1 MYLKKLETTGFKSF
15 ASKTVLDFPR
25 GITAIV
31 GPNGSGK
38 SNVAD
43 AVKWVLGEQSMKSLR
58 GKKGE
63 DVIFTGSDKKA
74 KMSAAVVSLFLDN
87 SDKKIPIDY
96 EEVVITRKLFRSG
109 DSEYLINK
117 SRVRLSDII
126 DLLARSGVS
135 QRGYC
140 VINQGMADS
149 ILSATPAERM
159 VIFEEATGVRRFQI
173 KKQQTINKLEAT
185 KRNLQRV
192 TDLLNEIEP
201 RLVSLR
207 RQASRAQKR
216 GEVEQGLKAEQEKLF
231 SNIWFSLNQNNKKYY
246 LQRKELEKNIGE
258 YSKEIAEIKSNLSKN
273 ENNNDTYSVEFASLQ
288 KEADSSQE
296 IINDFQKNL
305 SIIEGRIQIEKEK
318 EEKLKSAEY
327 LPINLG
333 YVKKKL
339 SSIISI
345 YGKFFSIIEKLSS
358 LEEVKSIREEGTKVK
373 NNVEDLLKEVEEGK
387 VSQSDKETEFDDS
400 NLKKLKADEAVT
412 SDKIREYNKEY
423 EQIKDRI
430 YELNKKEQDK
440 RQVFFRLE
448 KELQIKQDE
457 INKFKDN
464 LNQTN
469 IELAKFEVRKED
481 LLNEI
486 KDEFKNDEFMDNLQN
501 GKIEQI
507 QKGEYFNQ
515 EECRSRIRKFKFQLE
530 QIGGID
536 PLIVEEYE
544 ETKSRFEFLST
555 QSEDLLKASDSL
567 GEIIKEL
574 DEKIEKIFK
583 GSFKKINEEFDRY
596 FKIIFGGGKA
606 GLSIKYSIQ
615 KEKREENLEDEEIQ
629 GSGQRPEPTESA
641 EEEADRQQRIAGI
654 EINAVP
660 PGKKIS
666 SLDMLSGGERALASI
681 AILFAIISNNPPP
694 FSVLDEIDAALDEA
708 NSARLSD
715 IIKDISSKTQFIMI
729 THNREMMQ
737 QAGVLYGVTMHDD
750 GVSKIISLKLEK
762 MGE

>member
-15 ASKTVLDFPR
+15 ANKTVLDFPS
-25 GITAIV
+25 GVTAIV

-38 SNVAD
+38 SNIAD

-96 EEVVITRKLFRSG
+96 EEVIITRKLFRNG

-173 KKQQTINKLEAT
+173 KKQQTLNKLEAT
-185 KRNLQRV
+185 RRNLQRV
-192 TDLLNEIEP
+192 IDLLNEIEP

-231 SNIWFSLNQNNKKYY
+231 SNIWFNLNQNNKKYY
-246 LQRKELEKNIGE
+246 SQRGKLEKSIEE
-258 YSKEIAEIKSNLSKN
+258 YSKEIAEIKNNLSKN
-273 ENNNDTYSVEFASLQ
+273 ENNNDTYSAEFADFQ
-288 KEADSSQE
+288 KEADSLQE

-318 EEKLKSAEY
+318 EEKLKSVEY

-333 YVKKKL
+333 YVKEKL

-345 YGKFFSIIEKLSS
+345 YSKFLSMIENLSS
-358 LEEVKSIREEGTKVK
+358 LEYIKSIREEGIKVK
-373 NNVEDLLKEVEEGK
+373 NNVANLLKEVEEGK
-387 VSQSDKETEFDDS
+387 VSQSDNKTKFDYN

-412 SDKIREYNKEY
+412 LDKIHEYNKEY
-423 EQIKDRI
+423 DQIKNRI

-440 RQVFFRLE
+440 RQIFFRLE

-486 KDEFKNDEFMDNLQN
+486 KDEFKNDEFIDNLQD

-507 QKGEYFNQ
+507 QEGKYFNQ
-515 EECRSRIRKFKFQLE
+515 EECRSKIRKLKFQLE

-544 ETKSRFEFLST
+544 ETQSRFEFLST
-555 QSEDLLKASDSL
+555 QSEDLLKASNSL
-567 GEIIKEL
+567 REVIKEL

-583 GSFKKINEEFDRY
+583 SSFKKINEEFDRY

-606 GLSIKYSIQ
+606 GLSIKYSVL
-615 KEKREENLEDEEIQ
+615 KEKEEENTEDEENCEKSIGEIEQ
-629 GSGQRPEPTESA
+629 
-641 EEEADRQQRIAGI
+641 QQRIAGI

-708 NSARLSD
+708 NSAHLSD

-750 GVSKIISLKLEK
+750 GVSKIISLNLDKTGK
-762 MGE
+762 K

>member
-1 MYLKKLETTGFKSF
+1 
-15 ASKTVLDFPR
+15 
-25 GITAIV
+25 
-31 GPNGSGK
+31 
-38 SNVAD
+38 AD

-96 EEVVITRKLFRSG
+96 EEVVITRKLFRNG

-126 DLLARSGVS
+126 DLLAKSGVS

-159 VIFEEATGVRRFQI
+159 VIFEEATGVRGFQI
-173 KKQQTINKLEAT
+173 KKQQTVNKLEAT
-185 KRNLQRV
+185 KRNLERV

-207 RQASRAQKR
+207 RQASKAQKR
-216 GEVEQGLKAEQEKLF
+216 GDIEEGLKVEQEKMF
-231 SNIWFSLNQNNKKYY
+231 SDIWFNLNKDNKKYY
-246 LQRKELEKNIGE
+246 LQREKLEKSIEE
-258 YSKEIAEIKSNLSKN
+258 YSKEIAEIKNNLSQN
-273 ENNNDTYSVEFASLQ
+273 ENSNDTYSVEFSRLQ
-288 KEADSSQE
+288 KEADSSRE

-305 SIIEGRIQIEKEK
+305 SIIEGRIQIEREK
-318 EEKLKSAEY
+318 EEKFKSSEY
-327 LPINLG
+327 APINLR
-333 YVKKKL
+333 YVKEKL
-339 SSIISI
+339 SGIISI
-345 YGKFFSIIEKLSS
+345 YGRFLDMIENLSS
-358 LEEVKSIREEGTKVK
+358 LEYIKSIREEGTRVK
-373 NNVEDLLKEVEEGK
+373 SDVENLLKEVEEGK
-387 VSQSDKETEFDDS
+387 VNKSNKKAVFNDD
-400 NLKKLKADEAVT
+400 NLKKLKADEAMI
-412 SDKIREYNKEY
+412 SDKIHEYNKEY
-423 EQIKDRI
+423 GKIKDEI

-440 RQVFFRLE
+440 RQVFFKLE
-448 KELQIKQDE
+448 RELQIKQDE
-457 INKFKDN
+457 INKLKDN
-464 LNQTN
+464 LNHAN

-481 LLNEI
+481 LINEV
-486 KDEFKNDEFMDNLQN
+486 KDEFRSAELIDELQN
-501 GKIEQI
+501 ANIKQTQDEQ
-507 QKGEYFNQ
+507 YFNQ
-515 EECRSRIRKFKFQLE
+515 EESRLKIRKLKFQLE

-544 ETKSRFEFLST
+544 ETQSRFEFLST
-555 QSEDLLKASDSL
+555 QSEDLLKASNSIK
-567 GEIIKEL
+567 EAIKEL

-583 GSFKKINEEFDRY
+583 SSFKKINEEFNRY
-596 FKIIFGGGKA
+596 FKIIFSGGKA
-606 GLSIKYSIQ
+606 GLSIKYSES
-615 KEKREENLEDEEIQ
+615 KEEKIESEEH
-629 GSGQRPEPTESA
+629 
-641 EEEADRQQRIAGI
+641 EEESLEAQDRKQRIAGI
-654 EINAVP
+654 EISAVP

-681 AILFAIISNNPPP
+681 AILFAIVSNSPPP

-715 IIKDISSKTQFIMI
+715 IIKDISLKTQFIMI

-737 QAGVLYGVTMHDD
+737 QAGVLYGVTMNDD
-750 GVSKIISLKLEK
+750 GVSKIISLKLDE